1 MAMPETLSR
10 AALAAV
16 ALCFALAAGA
26 QTYPQKP
33 VRIVVPY
40 PPGGTVDL
48 VARHLAQQL
57 GTQVGQQIVVENRAG
72 ANGTIGSDFV
82 AKAAPDGYTLLVQA
96 SIFVINPLF
105 LKNVPYDVQRDF
117 SPISNIGSVPLLV
130 TAHPSV
136 PAGSLRE
143 FVALVRANPDKY
155 TFATTS
161 FGSAG
166 HLTEEVIRRDA
177 GLSILIV
184 PYKGAGPALADIVGG
199 QVSALADPL
208 PSSYPH
214 VKGGRLKA
222 LAVTSRERLAF
233 MPEVPTMAESGFP
246 GFEMLSWYGLWG
258 PRALPPDIVD
268 RLAAEVV
275 RAVKSPEMQ
284 EKLASQGFLPRG
296 STAPEFAA
304 YIKDE
309 IAKYAKIVKD
319 ANIKVD

>member
-1 MAMPETLSR
+1 MPGRSLR
-10 AALAAV
+10 AAAAALA
-16 ALCFALAAGA
+16 LLFALAAGA

-48 VARHLAQQL
+48 VARHLAQQVA
-57 GTQVGQQIVVENRAG
+57 TQVGQQILVENRAG

-82 AKAAPDGYTLLVQA
+82 SKASPDGYTLLVQA

-117 SPISNIGSVPLLV
+117 APISNIGSVPLLV

-136 PAGSLRE
+136 PAANLRD
-143 FVALVRANPDKY
+143 FVTLVRANPDKY
-155 TFATTS
+155 TFATTGL
-161 FGSAG
+161 GSAG
-166 HLTEEVIRRDA
+166 HLTEEVIKREA
-177 GLSILIV
+177 GLAILIV
-184 PYKGAGPALADIVGG
+184 PYKGAGPALTDIVGG

-214 VKGGRLKA
+214 VKGGRLRA
-222 LAVTSRERLAF
+222 LAVTSRERVAF
-233 MPEVPTMAESGFP
+233 MPDVPTMAESGFP

-258 PRALPPDIVD
+258 PPALPREIVD
-268 RLAAEVV
+268 RLAVEVSK
-275 RAVKSPEMQ
+275 AVKSPEMQ
-284 EKLASQGFLPRG
+284 EKLAAQGFLPKG

-304 YIKDE
+304 YVKDE

>member
-1 MAMPETLSR
+1 MPGRPLR
-10 AALAAV
+10 AATAAI
-16 ALCFALAAGA
+16 AFSIALAAGA

-33 VRIVVPY
+33 VRIIVPY

-48 VARHLAQQL
+48 VARHLAQQVT
-57 GTQVGQQIVVENRAG
+57 TQVGQQIVVENRAG

-82 AKAAPDGYTLLVQA
+82 SKASPDGYTLLVQA

-105 LKNVPYDVQRDF
+105 LRNVPYDVQRDF
-117 SPISNIGSVPLLV
+117 APISNIGSVPLLV

-136 PAGSLRE
+136 PAANLRE

-155 TFATTS
+155 TFATTGL
-161 FGSAG
+161 GSAG
-166 HLTEEVIRRDA
+166 HLTEEVIRREA

-184 PYKGAGPALADIVGG
+184 PYKGAGPALTDIVGG

-222 LAVTSRERLAF
+222 LAVTSRERVAY
-233 MPEVPTMAESGFP
+233 MPDVPTMAESGFP

-258 PRALPPDIVD
+258 PPALPRDIVD
-268 RLAAEVV
+268 RLAGEVAKAV
-275 RAVKSPEMQ
+275 RSPEMQ
-284 EKLASQGFLPRG
+284 EKLAAQGFLPQG

-304 YIKDE
+304 YVKDE
-309 IAKYAKIVKD
+309 VAKYAKIVKD

>member
-1 MAMPETLSR
+1 MKRIASLLL
-10 AALAAV
+10 ALA
-16 ALCFALAAGA
+16 LAGA
-26 QTYPQKP
+26 AHAQYPAKP

-40 PPGGTVDL
+40 PPGGTVDV
-48 VARHLAQQL
+48 VARNLAQQL
-57 GTQVGQQIVVENRAG
+57 GVQTGQQFIVDNRAG

-117 SPISNIGSVPLLV
+117 TPVANIGSVPLLV

-136 PAGSLRE
+136 PAANLRE

-155 TFATTS
+155 TFATTGL
-161 FGSAG
+161 GSAG

-184 PYKGAGPALADIVGG
+184 PYKGAGPALTDIVGG

-208 PSSYPH
+208 PSSFPH

-222 LAVTSRERLAF
+222 LAVTSRARLAF
-233 MPEVPTMAESGFP
+233 LPDVPTMAESGFP

-258 PRALPPDIVD
+258 PPGMPKDAVD
-268 RLAAEVV
+268 RLAAETVK
-275 RAVKSPEMQ
+275 AVKSAEMQ
-284 EKLASQGFLPRG
+284 DKLAAQGFIPDG
-296 STAPEFAA
+296 AGPAAFAA
-304 YIKDE
+304 YVKDE

>member
-1 MAMPETLSR
+1 MRGRAVWMAIALFF
-10 AALAAV
+10 AAAAE
-16 ALCFALAAGA
+16 A

-33 VRIVVPY
+33 VRIIVPY

-48 VARHLAQQL
+48 VARHLGQQL

-82 AKAAPDGYTLLVQA
+82 SKAAPDGYTLLVQA

-117 SPISNIGSVPLLV
+117 AAISNIGSVPLLV

-136 PAGSLRE
+136 PAANLRD
-143 FVALVRANPDKY
+143 FVTLVRANPDKY
-155 TFATTS
+155 TFATTGL
-161 FGSAG
+161 GSAG

-184 PYKGAGPALADIVGG
+184 PYKGTGPAITDLVGG

-222 LAVTSRERLAF
+222 LAVTSRDRIAF
-233 MPEVPTMAESGFP
+233 LPDVPTMDESGFA
-246 GFEMLSWYGLWG
+246 GFEMVSWYGLWG
-258 PRALPPDIVD
+258 PPALPREIVD
-268 RLAAEVV
+268 RLAAEVSK
-275 RAVKSPEMQ
+275 AASSPELQ
-284 EKLASQGFLPRG
+284 EKLASQGFLPKG

-304 YIKDE
+304 YVKDE
-309 IAKYAKIVKD
+309 VAKYAKIVKD

>member
-1 MAMPETLSR
+1 MKRFASILLF
-10 AALAAV
+10 LA
-16 ALCFALAAGA
+16 FAGA
-26 QTYPQKP
+26 AQAQYPLKP

-40 PPGGTVDL
+40 PPGGTVDV
-48 VARHLAQQL
+48 VARNLAQQL
-57 GTQVGQQIVVENRAG
+57 TVQTGQQFIVDNRAG

-82 AKAAPDGYTLLVQA
+82 SKAAPDGYTLLVQA

-117 SPISNIGSVPLLV
+117 TPVANIGSVPLLV

-136 PAGSLRE
+136 PAANLRE

-155 TFATTS
+155 TFATTGL
-161 FGSAG
+161 GSAG
-166 HLTEEVIRRDA
+166 HLTEEVIKRDA
-177 GLSILIV
+177 GLQILIV
-184 PYKGAGPALADIVGG
+184 PYKGAGPALTDIVGG

-208 PSSYPH
+208 PSSFPH

-222 LAVTSRERLAF
+222 LAVTSRTRIAS
-233 MPEVPTMAESGFP
+233 MPDVPTMAESGFP

-258 PRALPPDIVD
+258 PPGLPKDVLD
-268 RLAAEVV
+268 QLAAGT
-275 RAVKSPEMQ
+275 AKAAKSAEMQ
-284 EKLASQGFLPRG
+284 EKLAAQGFIPDG
-296 STAPEFAA
+296 SGPAAFAV
-304 YIKDE
+304 YVKDE

>member
-1 MAMPETLSR
+1 MPGCPLR
-10 AALAAV
+10 AAFAALV
-16 ALCFALAAGA
+16 LSCALAAGA

-82 AKAAPDGYTLLVQA
+82 SKASPDGYTLLVQA

-117 SPISNIGSVPLLV
+117 APISNIGSVPLLV

-136 PAGSLRE
+136 PAANLRE
-143 FVALVRANPDKY
+143 FVALVRASPDKY
-155 TFATTS
+155 TFATTGL
-161 FGSAG
+161 GSAG
-166 HLTEEVIRRDA
+166 HLTEEVIKRDA

-184 PYKGAGPALADIVGG
+184 PYKGAGPALTDLVGG

-222 LAVTSRERLAF
+222 LAVTSRERIAF
-233 MPEVPTMAESGFP
+233 MPDVPTMAESGFP

-258 PRALPPDIVD
+258 PPALPRDIVD
-268 RLAAEVV
+268 RLALEVAM
-275 RAVKSPEMQ
+275 AVKSPEMQ
-284 EKLASQGFLPRG
+284 EKLASQGFLPKG

-304 YIKDE
+304 YVKDE
-309 IAKYAKIVKD
+309 IAKYARIVKD

>member
-1 MAMPETLSR
+1 MKRFASILLS
-10 AALAAV
+10 LAI
-16 ALCFALAAGA
+16 AGA
-26 QTYPQKP
+26 VQAQYPAKP

-40 PPGGTVDL
+40 PPGGTVDV
-48 VARHLAQQL
+48 VARNLAQQL
-57 GTQVGQQIVVENRAG
+57 AVQTGQQFIVDNRAG

-82 AKAAPDGYTLLVQA
+82 SKAAPDGYTLLVQA

-117 SPISNIGSVPLLV
+117 TPVANIGSVPLLV

-136 PAGSLRE
+136 PAANLRE

-155 TFATTS
+155 AFATTGL
-161 FGSAG
+161 GSAG
-166 HLTEEVIRRDA
+166 HLTEEVIKRDA
-177 GLSILIV
+177 GLAILIV
-184 PYKGAGPALADIVGG
+184 PYKGAGPALTDIVGG

-208 PSSYPH
+208 PSSFPH

-222 LAVTSRERLAF
+222 LAVTSRARLAF
-233 MPEVPTMAESGFP
+233 LPEVPTMAESGFP

-258 PRALPPDIVD
+258 PSGLPKEVAN
-268 RLAAEVV
+268 RLAAETA
-275 RAVKSPEMQ
+275 RAVKSAEMQ
-284 EKLASQGFLPRG
+284 EKLAAQGFIPDG
-296 STAPEFAA
+296 SGPPAFAA
-304 YIKDE
+304 YVKDE

>member
-1 MAMPETLSR
+1 MPGCTVR
-10 AALAAV
+10 AV
-16 ALCFALAAGA
+16 AAAIALSLAFVAGA

-33 VRIVVPY
+33 VRITVPY

-48 VARHLAQQL
+48 VARHLAQQM

-82 AKAAPDGYTLLVQA
+82 SKAAPDGYTLLVQA

-117 SPISNIGSVPLLV
+117 APVSNIGSVPLLV

-136 PAGSLRE
+136 PAANLRD
-143 FVALVRANPDKY
+143 FVTLVRASPDKY
-155 TFATTS
+155 TFATTGL
-161 FGSAG
+161 GSAG
-166 HLTEEVIRRDA
+166 HLTEEVIKRDA

-184 PYKGAGPALADIVGG
+184 PYKGAGPALTDIVGG

-222 LAVTSRERLAF
+222 LAVTSRERVAF
-233 MPEVPTMAESGFP
+233 MPDVPTMAESGFP

-258 PRALPPDIVD
+258 PPALPREIVD
-268 RLAAEVV
+268 RLALEVSK
-275 RAVKSPEMQ
+275 AVKSPEMQ
-284 EKLASQGFLPRG
+284 EKLAAQGFLPKG

-304 YIKDE
+304 YVKDE
-309 IAKYAKIVKD
+309 VAKYAKIVKD

>member
-1 MAMPETLSR
+1 MPGPLAR
-10 AALAAV
+10 AAFAAI
-16 ALCFALAAGA
+16 ALSFALAAGA

-48 VARHLAQQL
+48 VARHLGQQL
-57 GTQVGQQIVVENRAG
+57 GAQVGQQIVVENRAG

-82 AKAAPDGYTLLVQA
+82 AKAPPDGYTLLVQA

-117 SPISNIGSVPLLV
+117 APISNIGSVPLLV
-130 TAHPSV
+130 TAHPAV
-136 PAGSLRE
+136 PAANLRE

-155 TFATTS
+155 TFAATGL
-161 FGSAG
+161 GSAG

-177 GLSILIV
+177 RLSILIV
-184 PYKGAGPALADIVGG
+184 PYKGAGPALTDLVGG

-222 LAVTSRERLAF
+222 LAVTSRERIAF
-233 MPEVPTMAESGFP
+233 LPEVPTMAESGFP
-246 GFEMLSWYGLWG
+246 DFEMLSWYGLWG
-258 PRALPPDIVD
+258 PPGTPREIIE
-268 RLAAEVV
+268 RLASEVSK
-275 RAVKSPEMQ
+275 AVKSPEMQ

-296 STAPEFAA
+296 STAAEFAA
-304 YIKDE
+304 YVKDE
-309 IAKYAKIVKD
+309 VAKYARIVKD

>member
-1 MAMPETLSR
+1 MKR
-10 AALAAV
+10 IAV
-16 ALCFALAAGA
+16 LLLMLVFAGA
-26 QTYPQKP
+26 SLAQYPAKP

-40 PPGGTVDL
+40 PPGGTVDV
-48 VARHLAQQL
+48 VARNLAQQL
-57 GTQVGQQIVVENRAG
+57 TVQTGQQFIVDNRAG

-82 AKAAPDGYTLLVQA
+82 SKAAPDGYTLLVQA

-105 LKNVPYDVQRDF
+105 LRNVPYDVQRDF
-117 SPISNIGSVPLLV
+117 TPVANIGSVPLLV

-136 PAGSLRE
+136 PAGNLRE

-155 TFATTS
+155 TFATTGL
-161 FGSAG
+161 GSAG

-177 GLSILIV
+177 GLQILIV
-184 PYKGAGPALADIVGG
+184 PYKGAGPALTDIVGG

-214 VKGGRLKA
+214 VRGGRLRA
-222 LAVTSRERLAF
+222 LAVTSRARIPFL
-233 MPEVPTMAESGFP
+233 PDVPTMAESGFP

-258 PRALPPDIVD
+258 PPALPREIVD
-268 RLAAEVV
+268 RLAVEVSK
-275 RAVKSPEMQ
+275 AVKSPEMQ
-284 EKLASQGFLPRG
+284 EKLAAQGFLPKG
-296 STAPEFAA
+296 STAPEFSA
-304 YIKDE
+304 YVKDE

>member
-1 MAMPETLSR
+1 MLL
-10 AALAAV
+10 ALA
-16 ALCFALAAGA
+16 LAGA
-26 QTYPQKP
+26 AHAQYPAKP

-40 PPGGTVDL
+40 PPGGTVDV
-48 VARHLAQQL
+48 VARNLAQQL
-57 GTQVGQQIVVENRAG
+57 TVQTGQQFIVDNRAG

-82 AKAAPDGYTLLVQA
+82 SKAAPDGYTLLVQA

-117 SPISNIGSVPLLV
+117 TAVANIGSVPLLV

-136 PAGSLRE
+136 PAANLRE
-143 FVALVRANPDKY
+143 FVALVRANPDRY
-155 TFATTS
+155 TFATTGL
-161 FGSAG
+161 GSAG
-166 HLTEEVIRRDA
+166 HLTEEVIKRDA

-184 PYKGAGPALADIVGG
+184 PYKGAGPALTDIVAGH
-199 QVSALADPL
+199 VSALADPL

-222 LAVTSRERLAF
+222 LAVTSRERIAF

-258 PRALPPDIVD
+258 PPGLPKDVVD
-268 RLAAEVV
+268 RLAAETAKAV
-275 RAVKSPEMQ
+275 RSAEMRD
-284 EKLASQGFLPRG
+284 KLAAQGFIPDG
-296 STAPEFAA
+296 SGPAA
-304 YIKDE
+304 FGSYVRDE

-319 ANIKVD
+319 ANLKVD

>member
-1 MAMPETLSR
+1 MPGRLVR
-10 AALAAV
+10 AAAAAI
-16 ALCFALAAGA
+16 ALSFAFAVGA

-33 VRIVVPY
+33 VRITVPY

-48 VARHLAQQL
+48 VARHLAQQM
-57 GTQVGQQIVVENRAG
+57 GTQVGQQVIVENRAG

-117 SPISNIGSVPLLV
+117 APVSNIGSVPLLV

-136 PAGSLRE
+136 PAANLRD
-143 FVALVRANPDKY
+143 FVTLVRANPDKY
-155 TFATTS
+155 TFATTGL
-161 FGSAG
+161 GSAG
-166 HLTEEVIRRDA
+166 HLTEEVIKRDA

-184 PYKGAGPALADIVGG
+184 PYKGAGPALTDIVGG

-222 LAVTSRERLAF
+222 LAVTSRERVTF
-233 MPEVPTMAESGFP
+233 MPDVPTMAESGFP

-258 PRALPPDIVD
+258 PPALPRDIVD
-268 RLAAEVV
+268 RLATEVA

-284 EKLASQGFLPRG
+284 EKLAAQGFLPNG

-304 YIKDE
+304 YVKDE
-309 IAKYAKIVKD
+309 IAKYARIVKD

>member
-1 MAMPETLSR
+1 MKRLLWTL
-10 AALAAV
+10 AALA
-16 ALCFALAAGA
+16 LAGA
-26 QTYPQKP
+26 AHAQYPAKP

-40 PPGGTVDL
+40 PPGGTVDV
-48 VARHLAQQL
+48 VARNLAQQL
-57 GTQVGQQIVVENRAG
+57 TTQTGQQFIVDNRAG

-82 AKAAPDGYTLLVQA
+82 SKAAPDGYTLLVQA

-117 SPISNIGSVPLLV
+117 TAVANIGSVPLLV

-136 PAGSLRE
+136 PAGNLRE
-143 FVALVRANPDKY
+143 FVALVRANPDRY
-155 TFATTS
+155 TFATTGL
-161 FGSAG
+161 GSAG

-184 PYKGAGPALADIVGG
+184 PYKGAGPALTDIVGG

-222 LAVTSRERLAF
+222 LAVTSRERIAF
-233 MPEVPTMAESGFP
+233 MPDVPTMAESGFP

-258 PRALPPDIVD
+258 PPGLPKDVVD
-268 RLAAEVV
+268 RLAAETAKAA
-275 RAVKSPEMQ
+275 RSAEMRD
-284 EKLASQGFLPRG
+284 KLAAQGFIPDG
-296 STAPEFAA
+296 SGPAAFAA
-304 YIKDE
+304 YVKDE

>member
-1 MAMPETLSR
+1 MKRFASILLF
-10 AALAAV
+10 LA
-16 ALCFALAAGA
+16 FAGA
-26 QTYPQKP
+26 AQAQYPLKP

-40 PPGGTVDL
+40 PPGGTVDV
-48 VARHLAQQL
+48 VARNLAQQL
-57 GTQVGQQIVVENRAG
+57 TVQTGQQFIVDNRAG

-82 AKAAPDGYTLLVQA
+82 SKAAPDGYTLLVQA

-117 SPISNIGSVPLLV
+117 TPVANIGSVPLLV

-136 PAGSLRE
+136 PAANLRE

-155 TFATTS
+155 TFATTGL
-161 FGSAG
+161 GSAG
-166 HLTEEVIRRDA
+166 HLTEEVIKRDA
-177 GLSILIV
+177 GLQILIV
-184 PYKGAGPALADIVGG
+184 PYKGAGPALTDIVGG

-208 PSSYPH
+208 PSSFPH

-222 LAVTSRERLAF
+222 LAVTSRTRIAS
-233 MPEVPTMAESGFP
+233 MPDVPTMAESGFP

-258 PRALPPDIVD
+258 PPGLPKDVLD
-268 RLAAEVV
+268 RLAAET
-275 RAVKSPEMQ
+275 AKAAKSAEMQ
-284 EKLASQGFLPRG
+284 EKLAAQGFIPDG
-296 STAPEFAA
+296 SGPAAFAA
-304 YIKDE
+304 YVKDE

>member
-1 MAMPETLSR
+1 MRRLGAIL
-10 AALAAV
+10 LGIAV
-16 ALCFALAAGA
+16 AAAAHA
-26 QTYPQKP
+26 QGYPAKP

-40 PPGGTVDL
+40 PPGGTVDV
-48 VARHLAQQL
+48 VARNLAQQL
-57 GTQVGQQIVVENRAG
+57 TVQTGQQFIVDNRAG

-82 AKAAPDGYTLLVQA
+82 SKAAPDGYTLLVQA

-117 SPISNIGSVPLLV
+117 TPVANVGSVPLLV

-136 PAGSLRE
+136 PASNLRE
-143 FVALVRANPDKY
+143 FVALVKANPDRY
-155 TFATTS
+155 TFATTGL
-161 FGSAG
+161 GSAG

-177 GLSILIV
+177 GLAILIV
-184 PYKGAGPALADIVGG
+184 PYKGAGPALTDIVGG

-208 PSSYPH
+208 PSSFPH

-222 LAVTSRERLAF
+222 LAVTSRARISF

-258 PRALPPDIVD
+258 PPGLPKDVVD
-268 RLAAEVV
+268 RLAAETAK
-275 RAVKSPEMQ
+275 AVKSAEMRD
-284 EKLASQGFLPRG
+284 KLAAQGFIPDG
-296 STAPEFAA
+296 SGPAAFAG
-304 YIKDE
+304 YVRDE

>member
-1 MAMPETLSR
+1 MKR
-10 AALAAV
+10 IAV
-16 ALCFALAAGA
+16 LLLMLVFAGA
-26 QTYPQKP
+26 SLAQYPAKP

-40 PPGGTVDL
+40 PPGGTVDV
-48 VARHLAQQL
+48 VARNLAQQL
-57 GTQVGQQIVVENRAG
+57 TVQTGQQFIVDNRAG

-82 AKAAPDGYTLLVQA
+82 SKAAPDGYTLLVQA

-105 LKNVPYDVQRDF
+105 LRNVPYDVQRDF
-117 SPISNIGSVPLLV
+117 TPVANIGSVPLLV

-136 PAGSLRE
+136 PAGNLRE

-155 TFATTS
+155 TFATTGL
-161 FGSAG
+161 GSAG

-177 GLSILIV
+177 GLQILIV
-184 PYKGAGPALADIVGG
+184 PYKGAGPALTDIVGG

-214 VKGGRLKA
+214 VKAGRLRA

-258 PRALPPDIVD
+258 PPGLPRDVVD
-268 RLAAEVV
+268 RLAAEVAK
-275 RAVKSPEMQ
+275 AVKAPEMQ
-284 EKLASQGFLPRG
+284 EKLAAQGFLPKG
-296 STAPEFAA
+296 STAPEFAT
-304 YIKDE
+304 YVRDE
-309 IAKYAKIVKD
+309 IAKYARIVKE

>member
-1 MAMPETLSR
+1 MPGRCFR
-10 AALAAV
+10 AATAAIVLSLA
-16 ALCFALAAGA
+16 FAAGA

-33 VRIVVPY
+33 VRITVPY

-57 GTQVGQQIVVENRAG
+57 GTQVGQQFVVENRAG

-82 AKAAPDGYTLLVQA
+82 SKAAPDGYTLLVQA

-117 SPISNIGSVPLLV
+117 APVSNIGSVPLLV

-136 PAGSLRE
+136 PAANLRD
-143 FVALVRANPDKY
+143 FVTLVRANPDKY
-155 TFATTS
+155 TFATTGL
-161 FGSAG
+161 GSAG
-166 HLTEEVIRRDA
+166 HLTEEVIKRDA

-184 PYKGAGPALADIVGG
+184 PYKGAGPALTDIVGG

-222 LAVTSRERLAF
+222 LAVTSRERVAF

-258 PRALPPDIVD
+258 PPALPREIVD
-268 RLAAEVV
+268 RLALEASK
-275 RAVKSPEMQ
+275 AVKSPEMQ
-284 EKLASQGFLPRG
+284 EKLAAQGFLPKG

-304 YIKDE
+304 YVKDE

>member
-1 MAMPETLSR
+1 MKRFASILLV
-10 AALAAV
+10 LA
-16 ALCFALAAGA
+16 FAGA
-26 QTYPQKP
+26 VQAQYPAKP

-40 PPGGTVDL
+40 PPGGTVDV
-48 VARHLAQQL
+48 VARNLAQQL
-57 GTQVGQQIVVENRAG
+57 TVQTGQQFIVDNRAG

-82 AKAAPDGYTLLVQA
+82 SKAAPDGYTLLVQA

-117 SPISNIGSVPLLV
+117 TPVANIGSVPLLV

-136 PAGSLRE
+136 PAANLRE

-155 TFATTS
+155 TFATTGL
-161 FGSAG
+161 GSAG
-166 HLTEEVIRRDA
+166 HLTEEVIKRDA
-177 GLSILIV
+177 GLAILIV
-184 PYKGAGPALADIVGG
+184 PYKGAGPALTDIVGG

-208 PSSYPH
+208 PSSFPH

-222 LAVTSRERLAF
+222 LAVTSRARIAF

-246 GFEMLSWYGLWG
+246 GFEMLSWYGLWAPPG
-258 PRALPPDIVD
+258 LPKDVLD
-268 RLAAEVV
+268 RLAAET
-275 RAVKSPEMQ
+275 AKAAKSAEMQ
-284 EKLASQGFLPRG
+284 EKLASQGFIPDG
-296 STAPEFAA
+296 SGAAAFAA
-304 YIKDE
+304 YVKDE

>member
-1 MAMPETLSR
+1 MKRLFWTL
-10 AALAAV
+10 AALA
-16 ALCFALAAGA
+16 LAGA
-26 QTYPQKP
+26 AHAQYPAKP

-40 PPGGTVDL
+40 PPGGTVDV
-48 VARHLAQQL
+48 VARNLAQQL
-57 GTQVGQQIVVENRAG
+57 ATQTGQQFIVDNRAG

-82 AKAAPDGYTLLVQA
+82 SKAAPDGYTLLVQA

-117 SPISNIGSVPLLV
+117 TAVANIGSVPLLV

-136 PAGSLRE
+136 PAANLRQ
-143 FVALVRANPDKY
+143 FVALVRASPDRY
-155 TFATTS
+155 TFATTGL
-161 FGSAG
+161 GSAG
-166 HLTEEVIRRDA
+166 HLTEEVIKRDA

-184 PYKGAGPALADIVGG
+184 PYKGAGPALTDIVAGH
-199 QVSALADPL
+199 VSALADPL

-222 LAVTSRERLAF
+222 LAVTSRERIAF
-233 MPEVPTMAESGFP
+233 MPDVPTMAESGFP

-258 PRALPPDIVD
+258 PPGLPKDVLE
-268 RLAAEVV
+268 RLAAET
-275 RAVKSPEMQ
+275 AKAAKSAEMR
-284 EKLASQGFLPRG
+284 EKLASQGFIPDG
-296 STAPEFAA
+296 SGPAPFAA
-304 YIKDE
+304 YVKDE

>member
-1 MAMPETLSR
+1 MKRFASILLF
-10 AALAAV
+10 LA
-16 ALCFALAAGA
+16 FAGA
-26 QTYPQKP
+26 AQAQYPLKP

-40 PPGGTVDL
+40 PPGGTVDV
-48 VARHLAQQL
+48 VARNLAQQL
-57 GTQVGQQIVVENRAG
+57 TVQTGQQFIVDNRAG

-82 AKAAPDGYTLLVQA
+82 SKAAPDGYTLLVQA

-117 SPISNIGSVPLLV
+117 TPVANIGSVPLLV

-136 PAGSLRE
+136 PAANLRE

-155 TFATTS
+155 TFATTGL
-161 FGSAG
+161 GSAG
-166 HLTEEVIRRDA
+166 HLTEEVIKRDA
-177 GLSILIV
+177 GLQILIV
-184 PYKGAGPALADIVGG
+184 PYKGAGPALTDIVGG

-208 PSSYPH
+208 PSSFPH

-222 LAVTSRERLAF
+222 LAVTSRTRIAT
-233 MPEVPTMAESGFP
+233 MPDVPTMAESGFP

-258 PRALPPDIVD
+258 PPGLPKDVLD
-268 RLAAEVV
+268 QLAAGT
-275 RAVKSPEMQ
+275 AKAAKSAEMQ
-284 EKLASQGFLPRG
+284 EKLAAQGFIPDG
-296 STAPEFAA
+296 SGPAAFAV
-304 YIKDE
+304 YVKDE

>member
-1 MAMPETLSR
+1 MPGRCFR
-10 AALAAV
+10 AATAAIALSLAV
-16 ALCFALAAGA
+16 AAGA

-33 VRIVVPY
+33 VRITVPY

-48 VARHLAQQL
+48 VARHLAQQM

-82 AKAAPDGYTLLVQA
+82 SKAAPDGYTLLVQA

-117 SPISNIGSVPLLV
+117 APVSNIGSVPLLV

-136 PAGSLRE
+136 PATNLRE
-143 FVALVRANPDKY
+143 FVTLVRANPDKY
-155 TFATTS
+155 TFATTGL
-161 FGSAG
+161 GSAG
-166 HLTEEVIRRDA
+166 HLTEEVIKRDA
-177 GLSILIV
+177 GLAILIV
-184 PYKGAGPALADIVGG
+184 PYKGAGPALTDIVGG

-222 LAVTSRERLAF
+222 LAVTSRERVAF

-258 PRALPPDIVD
+258 PPALPREIVD
-268 RLAAEVV
+268 RLAVEVSK
-275 RAVKSPEMQ
+275 AVKSPEMQ
-284 EKLASQGFLPRG
+284 EKLAAQGFLPKG

-304 YIKDE
+304 YVKDE

>member
-1 MAMPETLSR
+1 MLGRPLRAAV
-10 AALAAV
+10 AALA
-16 ALCFALAAGA
+16 LFFALAAGA

-48 VARHLAQQL
+48 VARHLAQQV

-82 AKAAPDGYTLLVQA
+82 SKAAPDGYTLLVQA

-117 SPISNIGSVPLLV
+117 TPISNIGSVPLLV

-136 PAGSLRE
+136 PAANLRE
-143 FVALVRANPDKY
+143 FVRLVRANPDKY

-166 HLTEEVIRRDA
+166 HLTEEVIRREA
-177 GLSILIV
+177 GLAILIV
-184 PYKGAGPALADIVGG
+184 PYKGAGPALTDIVGG

-214 VKGGRLKA
+214 VKAGRLRA

-233 MPEVPTMAESGFP
+233 MPDVPTMAESGFP

-258 PRALPPDIVD
+258 PAALPRDVVD
-268 RLAAEVV
+268 RLAGEVT
-275 RAVKSPEMQ
+275 RAVQSPEMQ
-284 EKLASQGFLPRG
+284 EKLASQGFLPKG
-296 STAPEFAA
+296 STAPELAA
-304 YIKDE
+304 YVKDE
-309 IAKYAKIVKD
+309 IAKYARIVRD

>member
-1 MAMPETLSR
+1 MRGRVVWVAIALFF
-10 AALAAV
+10 AAATD
-16 ALCFALAAGA
+16 A

-33 VRIVVPY
+33 VRVIVPY

-48 VARHLAQQL
+48 VARHLGQQL
-57 GTQVGQQIVVENRAG
+57 GSQVGQQIVVENRAG

-82 AKAAPDGYTLLVQA
+82 SKAAPDGYTLLVQA

-117 SPISNIGSVPLLV
+117 APISNIGSVPLLV

-136 PAGSLRE
+136 PAGNLRE
-143 FVALVRANPDKY
+143 FLTLVRAHPDKY
-155 TFATTS
+155 TFATTGL
-161 FGSAG
+161 GSAG

-184 PYKGAGPALADIVGG
+184 PYKGTGPAITDLVGG

-222 LAVTSRERLAF
+222 LAVTSRERIAF
-233 MPEVPTMAESGFP
+233 LPDVPTMDESGFP
-246 GFEMLSWYGLWG
+246 GFEMVSWYGLWG
-258 PRALPPDIVD
+258 PPALPREIVD
-268 RLAAEVV
+268 RLATEVSK
-275 RAVKSPEMQ
+275 AVSSPELQ
-284 EKLASQGFLPRG
+284 EKLAAQGFLPKG

-304 YIKDE
+304 YVRDE
-309 IAKYAKIVKD
+309 VAKYAKIVKD

>member
-1 MAMPETLSR
+1 MLERLSR
-10 AALAAV
+10 AAIAAI
-16 ALCFALAAGA
+16 ALSFALAAGA

-57 GTQVGQQIVVENRAG
+57 GAQVGQQIVVENRAG

-136 PAGSLRE
+136 PAANLRE

-184 PYKGAGPALADIVGG
+184 PYKGAGPALTDIVGG

-214 VKGGRLKA
+214 VKGGRLRA
-222 LAVTSRERLAF
+222 LAVTSRERIAF
-233 MPEVPTMAESGFP
+233 MPDVPTMAESGFP
-246 GFEMLSWYGLWG
+246 GFEMLSWYGVWG
-258 PRALPPDIVD
+258 PPALPRDIVN
-268 RLAAEVV
+268 RLAAEVTK
-275 RAVKSPEMQ
+275 AVKSPEMQ
-284 EKLASQGFLPRG
+284 EKLASQGFLPKG

-304 YIKDE
+304 YVRDE